1 MSENDRQMDAPTQ
14 QEQHIRKLIT
24 AIKDSRLA
32 EAWWE
37 FKVAGSTT
45 ERTTIRPIATNLTE
59 RDE

>member
-1 MSENDRQMDAPTQ
+1 MDAPTQ